1 MLPPVRRAVRV
12 VGLEGF
18 GFASEFAVRFA
29 ETDAQ
34 GVAHHA
40 VYLVWFEQARVEYL
54 GRFDGGYPGLQEQ
67 GIEALTLETY
77 VRHVLPA
84 RFDDRLRVSC
94 RCLDLRGARFRFE
107 YAVGRGEELLAEGW
121 TSHACVDAE
130 SLRPTR
136 MPDWLVKAISAA
148 ESGPST

>member
-1 MLPPVRRAVRV
+1 VSVEA
-12 VGLEGF
+12 F
-18 GFASEFAVRFA
+18 GFASDVSVRFA

-54 GRFDGGYPGLQEQ
+54 ARFDGGYPALQEQ

-77 VRHVLPA
+77 VKHVLPA
-84 RFDDRLRVSC
+84 HFADRLRINC
-94 RCLDLRGARFRFE
+94 RCLDLRGARFKYE
-107 YAVGRGEELLAEGW
+107 YSVERGDELLAEGW
-121 TSHACVDAE
+121 TTHACVDAQ

-136 MPDWLVKAISAA
+136 LPTWLRDAIARA
-148 ESGPST
+148 EAEARASSS

>member
-1 MLPPVRRAVRV
+1 V
-12 VGLEGF
+12 EGF
-18 GFASEFAVRFA
+18 GFASELAVRFA

-40 VYLVWFEQARVEYL
+40 VYLVWFEQARVDYL
-54 GRFDGGYPGLQEQ
+54 ARFDGGYPGLQAQ

-84 RFDDRLRVSC
+84 RFADRLRVSC

-107 YAVGRGEELLAEGW
+107 YAVERGGELLAEGW
-121 TSHACVDAE
+121 TTHACVDATTF
-130 SLRPTR
+130 RPTR
-136 MPDWLVKAISAA
+136 MPAWLADAIATAEAA
-148 ESGPST
+148 GRLSSS

>member
-1 MLPPVRRAVRV
+1 V
-12 VGLEGF
+12 EGF
-18 GFASEFAVRFA
+18 GFASEFVVRFA

-40 VYLVWFEQARVEYL
+40 VYLVWFEQARVDYL

-67 GIEALTLETY
+67 GVEALTLETY

-84 RFDDRLRVSC
+84 HFADRLRVHC
-94 RCLDLRGARFRFE
+94 RCLDLRGARFKFE
-107 YAVGRGEELLAEGW
+107 YAVERGEELLAEGW
-121 TSHACVDAE
+121 TTHACVDAE

-136 MPDWLVKAISAA
+136 MPDWLVQAISAA
-148 ESGPST
+148 ERGPANG

>member
-1 MLPPVRRAVRV
+1 V
-12 VGLEGF
+12 EGF
-18 GFASEFAVRFA
+18 RFASEVVVRFA

-40 VYLVWFEQARVEYL
+40 VYLVWFEQARVDYL
-54 GRFDGGYPGLQEQ
+54 GRFDGGYPGLQER

-84 RFDDRLRVSC
+84 RFPDRLRVNC

-107 YAVGRGEELLAEGW
+107 YAVERGDELLADGW
-121 TSHACVDAE
+121 TTHACVDAR
-130 SLRPTR
+130 SFQPTR
-136 MPDWLVKAISAA
+136 LPVWLRDAIEAA
-148 ESGPST
+148 EA